1 MKMLKT
7 FAGVSILII
16 AVTMTGCSKGSDG
29 AVLAKVNRTSIT
41 EAEFKRQLGQ
51 LTPQMQQA
59 VASDTKARKEFLEDL
74 IGIEL
79 VLQEAKRQGL
89 DKDAEYKKAVEQQ
102 KKELEEYKKKLE
114 QQMQDAAKNELF
126 NSVLKKELGDKLNK
140 VPAPTDKEVSDYYNK
155 NKELI
160 RTSAGKPLS
169 LKEVEPQLKQR
180 MIQEKRRDL
189 YLEYAKGL
197 KAKAKISV
205 DEKALD
211 AAMAALSKPAVDMS
225 GLTVTKVPSGQKETK
240 K

>member
-1 MKMLKT
+1 MLKMY
-7 FAGVSILII
+7 AGISILVVAI
-16 AVTMTGCSKGSDG
+16 AIMGCNKGSEG
-29 AVLAKVNRTSIT
+29 GILAKVNRTNIT

-59 VASDTKARKEFLEDL
+59 VASDPKARKDFLEDL

-79 VLQEAKRQGL
+79 VIQEAKRQGL
-89 DKDAEYKKAVEQQ
+89 DKDAEYKKNVEQQ
-102 KKELEEYKKKLE
+102 RKELEEYKKKLE

-126 NSVLKKELGDKLNK
+126 NSVLKKDLGDKLSK
-140 VPAPTDKEVSDYYNK
+140 VPTPTDKEVSDYYNK

-160 RTSAGKPLS
+160 RTSAGKQLS

-180 MIQEKRRDL
+180 LIQEKRRDL

-197 KAKAKISV
+197 RTKANVSI

-211 AAMAALSKPAVDMS
+211 TAMTAVPKPEADMS
-225 GLTVTKVPSGQKETK
+225 GLTVTKIPTPEQKETK

>member
-1 MKMLKT
+1 
-7 FAGVSILII
+7 
-16 AVTMTGCSKGSDG
+16 
-29 AVLAKVNRTSIT
+29 
-41 EAEFKRQLGQ
+41 
-51 LTPQMQQA
+51 
-59 VASDTKARKEFLEDL
+59 
-74 IGIEL
+74 
-79 VLQEAKRQGL
+79 
-89 DKDAEYKKAVEQQ
+89 
-102 KKELEEYKKKLE
+102 
-114 QQMQDAAKNELF
+114 MQDAAKNELF

-225 GLTVTKVPSGQKETK
+225 GLTVTKVPSEQKETK

>member
-1 MKMLKT
+1 
-7 FAGVSILII
+7 
-16 AVTMTGCSKGSDG
+16 
-29 AVLAKVNRTSIT
+29 
-41 EAEFKRQLGQ
+41 
-51 LTPQMQQA
+51 
-59 VASDTKARKEFLEDL
+59 
-74 IGIEL
+74 
-79 VLQEAKRQGL
+79 
-89 DKDAEYKKAVEQQ
+89 
-102 KKELEEYKKKLE
+102 
-114 QQMQDAAKNELF
+114 MQDAAKNELF

-160 RTSAGKPLS
+160 RTSAGKQLS

-211 AAMAALSKPAVDMS
+211 AAIAALSKPSADVS
-225 GLTVTKVPSGQKETK
+225 GLTVTKVPSEQKETK